1 MFMLKLG
8 DDKYIYIVRL
18 LAHYTSGNAK
28 RAKRKFIRNAST
40 LEEFGKIWQ
49 CFY

>member
-1 MFMLKLG
+1 MFMLEAWTP
-8 DDKYIYIVRL
+8 DKSCKT

-28 RAKRKFIRNAST
+28 RAKRKFIRNANTS
-40 LEEFGKIWQ
+40 EEFGKIRQ